1 MLAARE
7 MKVSWPFGAALRG
20 VASSRRMVPW
30 LKTAVLSDAEKAA
43 VSCQAGTGKANAG
56 EPPLKRRE
64 KKTASE
70 PGR

>member
-43 VSCQAGTGKANAG
+43 
-56 EPPLKRRE
+56 
-64 KKTASE
+64 
-70 PGR
+70 